1 MLSDSRNLCENRG
14 FLSAAH
20 ARGYDIIGGREQGCG
35 SHDTPLS
42 HMGEG
47 SAFVGVAKVEVLDCS
62 CADQTRRLVLRFK
75 GRVLRLR

>member
-1 MLSDSRNLCENRG
+1 MLSDSGHLCGNRE
-14 FLSAAH
+14 FVSAAH

-47 SAFVGVAKVEVLDCS
+47 SAFVGVAKVEGLDCS
-62 CADQTRRLVLRFK
+62 RAD
-75 GRVLRLR
+75 